1 MLDLSKN
8 HFELFGLPE
17 VFSVD
22 LAQLA
27 ERYRSLQK
35 TLHPDRFAAAGD
47 RERRLSLQASTRVN
61 EAYQTLRDPLSRA
74 KYLLSLY
81 TGEVGGKNETTRDT
95 AFLMEQMDLR
105 EALSAAKDATDP
117 HGAVGAVLDRL
128 DELSRTL
135 TGALGDCLDELT
147 AERLAQAREL
157 VVKLQFVE
165 KCRVEAEQLE
175 ADLEDAP

>member
-1 MLDLSKN
+1 M
-8 HFELFGLPE
+8 
-17 VFSVD
+17 D
-22 LAQLA
+22 LALLA

-61 EAYQTLRDPLSRA
+61 EAYQTLRDPLLRA
-74 KYLLSLY
+74 QYLLALR

-95 AFLMEQMDLR
+95 AFLMEQMELR
-105 EALSAAKDATDP
+105 DALSAAKYAADP
-117 HGAVGAVLDRL
+117 VGAVGAVLDQL
-128 DELSRTL
+128 GELSRTL
-135 TGALGDCLDELT
+135 TGALGDCLDEPT
-147 AERLAQAREL
+147 AERLAQAHEL

-175 ADLEDAP
+175 ADFEDAL

>member
-1 MLDLSKN
+1 M
-8 HFELFGLPE
+8 
-17 VFSVD
+17 D

-135 TGALGDCLDELT
+135 TGALGDCVDELT

>member
-1 MLDLSKN
+1 LDLSKN

-22 LAQLA
+22 LALLA

-35 TLHPDRFAAAGD
+35 ALHPDRFAAAGD

-61 EAYQTLRDPLSRA
+61 EAYQTLRDQLSRA
-74 KYLLSLY
+74 QYLLALH
-81 TGEVGGKNETTRDT
+81 TGEAGGKNETTRDT
-95 AFLMEQMDLR
+95 AFLMEQMELR
-105 EALSAAKDATDP
+105 DALSAAKDETDLS
-117 HGAVGAVLDRL
+117 GVGAVLDRL

-135 TGALGDCLDELT
+135 KGALGASLDDPT
-147 AERLAQAREL
+147 AERLAEAREL

-175 ADLEDAP
+175 ADLEDAL